1 MIIRIQS
8 RVGEVVGNTSLYVEH
23 PEELSDR
30 VALMMLIDRDNAVKG
45 VQGMFSARELFEAL
59 LRIMDRNK
67 WMTSEYLDEVTK
79 VMLPDTRLIVRTL
92 RSIAGGLR
100 ASPSGRIELRDDN
113 GVVVWDRE
121 RELAASVAAMLL
133 DVAASLLEKPE
144 LVKHF
149 TPEKIAEI
157 LDLAREKKE
166 LTLEQVFGK
175 QRGEPN
181 NRPKQVR

>member
-1 MIIRIQS
+1 MIIRVQS
-8 RVGEVVGNTSLYVEH
+8 RVGEIAGNTSLFIEH

-30 VALMMLIDRDNAVKG
+30 VLLIMLLDKDNVMKG
-45 VQGMFSARELFEAL
+45 VQDTFSARELYEAL

-67 WMTSEYLDEVTK
+67 WMTAEWLNEVNK
-79 VMLPDTRLIVRTL
+79 VFLPDTRLIVRTL

-100 ASPSGRIELRDDN
+100 VSPSGKIELRDDN
-113 GVVVWDRE
+113 GVVLWDRE

-144 LVKHF
+144 LTRFF

-157 LDLAREKKE
+157 LDIAREKKE
-166 LTLEQVFGK
+166 LTLEQVLSKKQGK
-175 QRGEPN
+175 TN